1 MTDPAAPAAP
11 ADTTTAHE
19 RASAVIDRLHAYWA
33 GREVVLLV
41 NRYDGAT
48 RALADELTAC
58 GAVIAAVVAG
68 SRCEP
73 GAFGARHVWNCAD
86 HGISL
91 PRARFDAWLREPP
104 AELVRWLDDLDPD
117 RTWTALG
124 TTYTDTG
131 EFCSRPV
138 HGWWRR
144 EWAHWEDKT
153 EVDAL
158 WERAGTP
165 APPYEVLPV
174 DSPDLTGAVARL
186 DRGRGVV
193 LAADATR
200 SALGSSKGLRWVRRP
215 DELQP
220 ALDDFAGTT
229 DRLRVAAFMPG
240 VPFSIMGMVLD
251 SGVAAF
257 EPFEIITLRDPA
269 DARLVYGGTS
279 TWWRADPEVRRQIR
293 HHTRLVGERLAA
305 EADYRGM
312 FSIDGLATGD
322 GFAVTELNPR
332 HVSGLSLWAGWPEFP
347 ARLFNRAVQER
358 VAGFVDSD
366 WQDIE
371 DSFSE
376 AIRRSPAY
384 MVKIPLEEGQ
394 AEQGTG
400 TVLVPGGPKDGPEPD
415 ERAVRYSIEPKALRV
430 LDVDQPRQDGAV
442 APLAAEVAN
451 RLCSAGLVSFL
462 DDHAH

>member
-1 MTDPAAPAAP
+1 MTDSAVGAHP
-11 ADTTTAHE
+11 TTAAE
-19 RASAVIDRLHAYWA
+19 RASAVTDRLRAHWA

-41 NRYDGAT
+41 NRDDGAT
-48 RALADELTAC
+48 RALAGELRAC
-58 GAVIAAVVAG
+58 GAVVAAVVAG
-68 SRCEP
+68 DRCAP
-73 GAFGARHVWNCAD
+73 GDFGARHVWNCAD
-86 HGISL
+86 HGITL
-91 PRARFDAWLREPP
+91 PRSRFDAWLREPP
-104 AELVRWLDDLDPD
+104 AELADWLDRLDPG

-131 EFCSRPV
+131 EFCGRPV

-144 EWAHWEDKT
+144 DWAHWEDKT

-165 APPYEVLPV
+165 APPYEVLAV
-174 DSPDLTGAVARL
+174 DSPGLADAVARL

-200 SALGSSKGLRWVRRP
+200 GALGSSKGLRWVRRP
-215 DELQP
+215 EELGA
-220 ALDDFAGTT
+220 ALDDFRGST
-229 DRLRVAAFMPG
+229 DRLRVATFMPG
-240 VPFSIMGMVLD
+240 VPFSVLGMVLD

-257 EPFEIITLRDPA
+257 EPFEIITLRDPV

-279 TWWRADPEVRRQIR
+279 TWWRADPRVRERIR

-312 FSIDGLATGD
+312 FSIDGLATAD
-322 GFAVTELNPR
+322 DFAVTELNPR
-332 HVSGLSLWAGWPEFP
+332 HVSGLTLWAGWPEFP

-358 VAGFVDSD
+358 MAGFVDVD
-366 WQDIE
+366 WRDIE
-371 DSFSE
+371 ESFSD

-384 MVKIPLEEGQ
+384 MVKLPVAEG
-394 AEQGTG
+394 AVKTPVTG
-400 TVLVPGGPKDGPEPD
+400 IVRVPGGPQGGPEAD
-415 ERAVRYSIEPKALRV
+415 ERTLRYALEPGALRV
-430 LDVDQPRQDGAV
+430 LDVDRPRQDGAI
-442 APLAAEVAN
+442 APLAAEAVN

-462 DDHAH
+462 DDERAH

>member
-1 MTDPAAPAAP
+1 MTHPDFSAPATLA
-11 ADTTTAHE
+11 AE
-19 RASAVIDRLHAYWA
+19 RASVVIDRLCAHWA

-41 NRYDGAT
+41 NREDGAT
-48 RALADELTAC
+48 RALAGELEAC

-68 SRCEP
+68 SRCAP
-73 GAFGARHVWNCAD
+73 GTFGARHVWNGAD

-91 PRARFDAWLREPP
+91 PRSEFDAWLREPP
-104 AELVRWLDDLDPD
+104 AELAHWLDTLDPD

-131 EFCSRPV
+131 EFCGRPV

-144 EWAHWEDKT
+144 TWAHWEDKT

-165 APPYEVLPV
+165 APPYQVLPL
-174 DSPDLTGAVARL
+174 DDPALTDVVARL

-215 DELQP
+215 EELQS
-220 ALDDFAGTT
+220 ALEDFVGIT
-229 DRLRVAAFMPG
+229 DRVRVATFMPG
-240 VPFSIMGMVLD
+240 VPFSILGMVLD

-257 EPFEIITLRDPA
+257 EPFEIITLRDPV

-279 TWWRADPEVRRQIR
+279 TWWRADPEVRRQIK

-305 EADYRGM
+305 DADYRGM
-312 FSIDGLATGD
+312 FSIDGLATED
-322 GFAVTELNPR
+322 GFAATELNPR

-358 VAGFVDSD
+358 VPGFVDVD
-366 WQDIE
+366 WRDIE
-371 DSFSE
+371 ESFSE
-376 AIRRSPAY
+376 AIRRGPAY
-384 MVKIPLEEGQ
+384 MVKLPLETG
-394 AEQGTG
+394 AAASATG
-400 TVLVPGGPKDGPEPD
+400 TVMVPGGPKGSPEAV
-415 ERAVRYSIEPKALRV
+415 ERAVRYSVEPRALRV
-430 LDVDQPRQDGAV
+430 LDVDSPRGDGAV
-442 APLAAEVAN
+442 APLVAEVAN

-462 DDHAH
+462 EDYAP